1 MELRSCRLVWVR
13 PILDKVVDL
22 PFLQCVDIL
31 VDVPVV
37 QVLFLDM
44 LRCPLLYNDRCLGC
58 DSAENCVFLQLQFS
72 DCTDH
77 VILVV
82 GCGKDASQGQYWV
95 VRYLGRLL
103 YEWVMSVWRLALS
116 VLRVSVRGLLC

>member
-1 MELRSCRLVWVR
+1 M
-13 PILDKVVDL
+13 
-22 PFLQCVDIL
+22 
-31 VDVPVV
+31 
-37 QVLFLDM
+37 
-44 LRCPLLYNDRCLGC
+44 RCPLLYNDRCLGY

-95 VRYLGRLL
+95 VRYLGRSL
-103 YEWVMSVWRLALS
+103 YELGYVRVAFGALS
-116 VLRVSVRGLLC
+116 AESQCSWTFVLNC